1 MTKKL
6 AFRWILLLLWTGL
19 CTPAFLSAQEVIAD
33 TLIVQGD
40 LCAGTDC
47 SATESFGLDILKIKH
62 NNTHLL
68 FDDSSTTAGFPATD
82 WRLTANDSTNGGVNR
97 FSIEDVTAATVPVT
111 IRGAAPTNSF
121 FVSNIGRVGLG
132 TATPDARLDVEAASS
147 PEMRLTTTGGD
158 AWRLLNDSQ
167 GFSFILSGA
176 AFRASVLDVDGNLT
190 IHGMLTEG
198 SSRDIKT
205 DFETLD
211 PRTAL
216 DRVLTMPVSLWS
228 YKTESP
234 GIRHLGPMAQDFH
247 QAFGLGADNR
257 HIAPGDQAGVAF
269 LALQGMNQVIAEK
282 DRQVADLAA
291 RVAKLEGMIE
301 ALAGKEAGGPR

>member
-1 MTKKL
+1 MIGKS
-6 AFRWILLLLWTGL
+6 AFRWTCLLWTGL
-19 CTPAFLSAQEVIAD
+19 CPLAAEAQEVIAD

-47 SATESFGLDILKIKH
+47 SSTESFGLDILKIKH

-82 WRLTANDSTNGGVNR
+82 WRLTANDSFSGGVNR
-97 FSIEDVTAATVPVT
+97 FSLEDVTAATVPVT
-111 IRGAAPTNSF
+111 IRGAAPTNSLF
-121 FVSNIGRVGLG
+121 ISNIGRVGLG
-132 TATPDARLDVEAASS
+132 TATPDARLDIETSS
-147 PEMRLTTTGGD
+147 NPEMRFTATSGD
-158 AWRLLNDSQ
+158 TWRLLNDTL
-167 GFSFILSGA
+167 GFSFIVSGA

-205 DFETLD
+205 DFASLD
-211 PRTAL
+211 PRVAL
-216 DRVLTMPVSLWS
+216 DRILEMPVSIWS

-247 QAFGLGADNR
+247 QAFGLGADDR

-269 LALQGMNQVIAEK
+269 LALQGLHQIVEEK
-282 DRQVADLAA
+282 DRQIADLAA

-301 ALAGKEAGGPR
+301 ALAGKDSDPAR